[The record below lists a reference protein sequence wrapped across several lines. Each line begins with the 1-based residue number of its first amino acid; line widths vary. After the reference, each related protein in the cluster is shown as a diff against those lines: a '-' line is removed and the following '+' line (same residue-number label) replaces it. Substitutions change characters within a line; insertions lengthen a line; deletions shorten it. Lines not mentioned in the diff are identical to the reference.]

1 MSVYAKFRI
10 FKDASVALHMPTL
23 WFPNIY
29 SIFAYTQVP
38 KDAPLYVPILWS
50 LKMLLYD
57 ASIQISKD
65 APVHLYVYTR
75 VLKDKPLC

>member
-10 FKDASVALHMPTL
+10 FKDASLALHMPTL
-23 WFPNIY
+23 GFPNIY

-38 KDAPLYVPILWS
+38 KDATLCVPILWS
-50 LKMLLYD
+50 LKMLLYN

-65 APVHLYVYTR
+65 APTLCVCLY
-75 VLKDKPLC
+75 